1 MINYSDLLLLVLTIP
16 LQVNSSRH
24 VDYSSGGNQWF
35 GLNYS
40 TVTLK
45 PHISPVPALA
55 KLFELESITD
65 CDICRNIWTNV
76 EIQA

>member
-1 MINYSDLLLLVLTIP
+1 MINDSDLLLLVLTIP

-24 VDYSSGGNQWF
+24 VDYTFAGNQWF
-35 GLNYS
+35 GLNYI

-55 KLFELESITD
+55 ELFES
-65 CDICRNIWTNV
+65 
-76 EIQA
+76 